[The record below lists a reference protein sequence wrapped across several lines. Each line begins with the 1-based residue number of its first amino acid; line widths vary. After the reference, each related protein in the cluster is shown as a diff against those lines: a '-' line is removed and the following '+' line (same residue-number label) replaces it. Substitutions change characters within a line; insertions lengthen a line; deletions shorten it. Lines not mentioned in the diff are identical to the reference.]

1 MAGILPTNVGMIA
14 TGTKVDTSI
23 RFKALHNGEV
33 TELSLADLLTRR
45 TVVSVY
51 MRNNTSSC
59 DKQNTSLVTAADA
72 LSKAGYNLVAVSR
85 DTCNSHL
92 KYAEKMGINYTLVS
106 DPKDVFSNAVDGIVQ
121 KSMYGKKYMGPARAA
136 YVFETDGTLLA
147 AIEKV
152 DSPRHGDELLE
163 LIKGLK

>member
-1 MAGILPTNVGMIA
+1 MISP
-14 TGTKVDTSI
+14 GTKIDTSL
-23 RFKALHNGEV
+23 RFKGVCNSERIEV
-33 TELSLADLLTRR
+33 TLAKLFTKR

-59 DKQNTSLVTAADA
+59 DKQNTSLSKAASELA
-72 LSKAGYNLVAVSR
+72 KAGYQLVGISR

-92 KYAEKMGINYTLVS
+92 KYAEKMELGYTLLS
-106 DPKDVFSNAVDGIVQ
+106 DPDDLFSKEVDAIIE

-136 YVFETDGTLLA
+136 YVFEKDGTLLA

-152 DSPRHGDELLE
+152 DSPRHGEELLE
-163 LIKGLK
+163 LIAGLK